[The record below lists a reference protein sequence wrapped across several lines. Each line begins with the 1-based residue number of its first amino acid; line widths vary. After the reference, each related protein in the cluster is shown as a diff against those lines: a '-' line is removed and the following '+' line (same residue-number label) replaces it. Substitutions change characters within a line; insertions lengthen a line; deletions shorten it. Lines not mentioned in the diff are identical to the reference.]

1 MRKKYRI
8 VKSSLGYSA
17 ELNHMHMIEGQSI
30 EDDWPD
36 SWMAIGGHHQY
47 IDDAKK
53 DIEYWKDSTQFDVV
67 YEE

>member
-17 ELNHMHMIEGQSI
+17 ELNTRHMVNGESI
-30 EDDWPD
+30 RDDWPD
-36 SWMAIGGHHQY
+36 SWIAIGGHHET
-47 IDDAKK
+47 IEGAKQ
-53 DIEYWKDSTQFDVV
+53 DIEYWKASTQFEIV